1 MNKTIPQDGKK
12 TRRSQDYVPTGPIY
26 SSRYFIRDRYAT
38 KAASIA
44 RRFGEVIEIDD
55 GVRSRIELYPKW
67 TYAMSVRKREQQIK
81 VIAKHRCC
89 SATTKLIISSDES
102 GHRALC
108 EELTNEFGNFSGG
121 PFSTWRRPEEEI
133 IEDKHHPPVTKRLT
147 GKERKIAKRK
157 AAEQSMSGQK
167 EESS

>member
-1 MNKTIPQDGKK
+1 MNSTYPKDGKQH
-12 TRRSQDYVPTGPIY
+12 RQSQDYVPTGPVY
-26 SSRYFIRDRYAT
+26 SSRYHIHDRYAT

-55 GVRSRIELYPKW
+55 GVRSRVELYPKW
-67 TYAMSVRKREQQIK
+67 TYAMSIRKRGQRVSI
-81 VIAKHRCC
+81 VAKHRSCF
-89 SATTKLIISSDES
+89 ATTKLIISSDEA

-147 GKERKIAKRK
+147 GKERKIAKKR
-157 AAEQSMSGQK
+157 AAENIVNK
-167 EESS
+167 LEEE